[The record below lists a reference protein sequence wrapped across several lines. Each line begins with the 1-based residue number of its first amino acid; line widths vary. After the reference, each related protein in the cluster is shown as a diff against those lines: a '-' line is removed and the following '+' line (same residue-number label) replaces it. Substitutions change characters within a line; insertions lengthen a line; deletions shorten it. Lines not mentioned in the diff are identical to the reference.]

1 MSERTLMKG
10 NEAIAE
16 AAVRA
21 GCDAYFGYPITPQTE
36 LLEYMSKRMVDLN
49 RVFLQAESEI
59 AAINMV
65 FGASAAGMRV
75 MVSSSG
81 PGVSLMQEGISYITA
96 AELPFVLV
104 NIQRAGPGLG
114 NISPA
119 QADYWQSTR
128 SGGHGDYRL
137 ITLAPASVQEAVDLT
152 ILAFTLADQ
161 YRNPALI
168 LGDGVIGQIMEPVSF
183 PDQVPPSPARPWA
196 LTGKGSRARRIVKT
210 LYLNTDELEARN
222 RLLERKYAQIRAAEQ
237 RSVDYMIEGAEYA
250 VVAYGVSA
258 RVSQTAVKQ
267 ARAEG
272 IKVGMVRPISLFPFP
287 SVRMEALADQVKA
300 ILVVEMSHG
309 QMMEDVQ
316 LTTCCR
322 KPIRLHNRLGGNV
335 PSPESVLEQIR
346 NLAVGGA

>member
-1 MSERTLMKG
+1 MKG

-21 GCDAYFGYPITPQTE
+21 GCDAYFSYPITPQTE
-36 LLEYMSKRMVDLN
+36 LLEYMSRRMVDLG
-49 RVFLQAESEI
+49 RVFLQAESEV

-75 MVSSSG
+75 MASSSS

-104 NIQRAGPGLG
+104 NIQRGGPGLG
-114 NISPA
+114 NIAPA
-119 QADYWQSTR
+119 QGDYWQATR

-152 ILAFTLADQ
+152 ILAFELADK

-168 LGDGVIGQIMEPVSF
+168 LGDGIIGQIMEPVSF
-183 PDQVPPSPARPWA
+183 PETVPQPPAKPWA
-196 LTGKGSRARRIVKT
+196 LTGKGNGPRRIVKT
-210 LYLNTDELEARN
+210 LFLNTDELEQRN
-222 RLLERKYAQIRAAEQ
+222 RSMENKYRQIRAAEQ
-237 RSVDYMIEGAEYA
+237 RSADYMMEGAEYA
-250 VVAYGVSA
+250 IVAYGTSA

-267 ARAEG
+267 ARALG
-272 IKVGMVRPISLFPFP
+272 IRVGMVRPISLFPFP
-287 SVRMEALADQVKA
+287 VRRMERLADQVKA

-322 KPIRLHNRLGGNV
+322 RPITLYNRLGGNV
-335 PSPESVLEQIR
+335 PSPEAVLEEIKKMAGFGTATR
-346 NLAVGGA
+346 EGG

>member
-65 FGASAAGMRV
+65 FGAAAAGMRV
-75 MVSSSG
+75 MTSSSS

-119 QADYWQSTR
+119 QADYWQATR

-152 ILAFTLADQ
+152 TLAFTLAEK
-161 YRNPALI
+161 YRNPACI
-168 LGDGVIGQIMEPVSF
+168 LGDGIIGQIMEPVRF
-183 PDQVPPSPARPWA
+183 PDNVLPPAAKPWA
-196 LTGKGSRARRIVKT
+196 LTGKGTRARRIVKT
-210 LYLNTDELEARN
+210 LYLNTDDLEERN
-222 RLLERKYAQIRAAEQ
+222 RALARKYLEIQGAEQ
-237 RSVDYMIEGAEYA
+237 RSIDYMMEGADFA
-250 VVAYGVSA
+250 LVAYGTSA
-258 RVSQTAVKQ
+258 RVSQTAVKH
-267 ARAEG
+267 AREEG
-272 IKVGMVRPISLFPFP
+272 IKVGLVRPISLFPFP
-287 SVRMEALADQVKA
+287 TARMESLAEQVKA
-300 ILVVEMSHG
+300 ILVVEMSNG
-309 QMMEDVQ
+309 QMMEDVR

-322 KPIRLHNRLGGNV
+322 RPVRLHNRMGGNV
-335 PSPESVLEQIR
+335 PSPESVLEEIR
-346 NLAVGGA
+346 AMAAGGA